1 MAQELRERKRRTSNA
16 ERRIPNARRVLRHEL
31 FHSRLG
37 VGRWTFGVFFLPLV
51 NILLLQLKRIGDLIL
66 TTPALGALRDKFPDA
81 SISLVVSAAVKE
93 LLPAITGVDK
103 VFEVRGKTDDALDWI
118 ALSLGKYDYCI
129 DFTRNDRSSFLTFL
143 SGARKRITSDHPKLR
158 TKLRARSYNEFVE
171 APVGF
176 LHTIDYHLALLKPL
190 GIENASRAIRL
201 ELPEETIAK
210 ADQLLHA
217 AEVGTDFVCFHPGSA
232 RAEKFWEA
240 SRWAKAIDHCARETG
255 LACVLTGGRSSM
267 EQAQI
272 AAIKSAAKSK
282 PIDLSGKTNLLTL
295 AALVRKARLLVTVD
309 SAPMHFAAAW
319 DTAQVVLFG
328 PTNPF
333 HWHPRSES
341 AIVLLG
347 GTDGPV
353 IEFNPKQ
360 RAVPMNQISTE
371 AVIDAMESLLSAPAA
386 RAL

>member
-1 MAQELRERKRRTSNA
+1 M
-16 ERRIPNARRVLRHEL
+16 
-31 FHSRLG
+31 
-37 VGRWTFGVFFLPLV
+37 
-51 NILLLQLKRIGDLIL
+51 NILLIQLKRIGDLIL
-66 TTPALGALRDKFPDA
+66 TTPAICALRDKFPEA
-81 SISLVVSAAVKE
+81 SISLVVSATVKE

-118 ALSLGKYDYCI
+118 SLSLGKYDYCL

-190 GIENASRAIRL
+190 GIENASRTIRL
-201 ELPEETIAK
+201 ELPEQTIAE
-210 ADQLLHA
+210 ADQLLHGA
-217 AEVGTDFVCFHPGSA
+217 GVRDDFVCFHPGSA
-232 RAEKFWEA
+232 RAEKFWDA
-240 SRWAKAIDHCARETG
+240 SRWAKAIDHCAAETDI
-255 LACVLTGGRSSM
+255 ACVLTGGRSSI

-272 AAIKSAAKSK
+272 SAIKAATKSK
-282 PIDLSGKTNLLTL
+282 LIDLSGKTNLLTL

-319 DTAQVVLFG
+319 DTPQVVLFG

-333 HWHPRSES
+333 HWHPLTGS
-341 AIVLLG
+341 AVVLLG
-347 GTDGPV
+347 ETAVPV
-353 IEFNPKQ
+353 TEFKPKQ

-371 AVIDAMESLLSAPAA
+371 AVIDAMETLLSAPAA
-386 RAL
+386 TAL

>member
-1 MAQELRERKRRTSNA
+1 M
-16 ERRIPNARRVLRHEL
+16 
-31 FHSRLG
+31 
-37 VGRWTFGVFFLPLV
+37 
-51 NILLLQLKRIGDLIL
+51 NILLIQLKRIGDLIL
-66 TTPALGALRDKFPDA
+66 TTPVIGALRAKFPEA

-118 ALSLGKYDYCI
+118 ALSLGKYDYCL
-129 DFTRNDRSSFLTFL
+129 DFTRNDRSAFLTFL

-190 GIENASRAIRL
+190 EIENPSRTIRL
-201 ELPEETIAK
+201 ELPEETIVK
-210 ADQLLHA
+210 TDQLLHGA
-217 AEVGTDFVCFHPGSA
+217 GVREDFVCFHPGSA
-232 RAEKFWEA
+232 RAEKFWDA

-255 LACVLTGGRSSM
+255 IACVLTGGRSSI

-272 AAIKSAAKSK
+272 TAIKAAAKSK
-282 PIDLSGKTNLLTL
+282 PIDLSGKTNLLAL
-295 AALVRKARLLVTVD
+295 AALVRKARLLVAVD

-319 DTAQVVLFG
+319 GTPQVALFG

-333 HWHPRSES
+333 HWHPRTDS
-341 AIVLLG
+341 ALVLLG
-347 GTDGPV
+347 GTAVPV
-353 IEFNPKQ
+353 TEFKPKQ

>member
-1 MAQELRERKRRTSNA
+1 M
-16 ERRIPNARRVLRHEL
+16 
-31 FHSRLG
+31 
-37 VGRWTFGVFFLPLV
+37 
-51 NILLLQLKRIGDLIL
+51 NILLIQLKRIGDLIL
-66 TTPALGALRDKFPDA
+66 TTPAIAALRDKFPRA
-81 SISLVVSAAVKE
+81 SISLVVSPAVKE
-93 LLPAITGVDK
+93 LLPAITGIDK

-118 ALSLGKYDYCI
+118 ALSLGKFDYCL
-129 DFTRNDRSSFLTFL
+129 DFTRNDRSAFLTFL

-176 LHTIDYHLALLKPL
+176 LHTVDYHLALLKPL

-201 ELPEETIAK
+201 ELPEESVIK
-210 ADQLLHA
+210 ADQFLHA
-217 AEVGTDFVCFHPGSA
+217 AKVGLDFVCFHPGSA

-240 SRWAKAIDHCARETG
+240 NCWAEVIDHCARETG
-255 LACVLTGGRSSM
+255 MPCVLTGGRSPI

-272 AAIKSAAKSK
+272 AAIKAAAKSN
-282 PIDLSGKTNLLTL
+282 PIDLSGKTNLLIL

-319 DTAQVVLFG
+319 NTPQVVLFG

-347 GTDGPV
+347 GNDGPMT
-353 IEFNPKQ
+353 EFDPKQ
-360 RAVPMNQISTE
+360 RAVPMNQISTQT
-371 AVIDAMESLLSAPAA
+371 VIDAMEALLSAPAA